1 MYKRFN
7 SQFIFLARLKLSAF
21 QMLRRNQTN
30 NLDESIKRSQ
40 DLNRIIAIGAFI
52 VVLLAL
58 ALCAWGGEPEA
69 KTPIAIPSSLEVPA
83 QSLIHRLLNIDLSE
97 HCTSNLTIFL

>member
-1 MYKRFN
+1 
-7 SQFIFLARLKLSAF
+7 
-21 QMLRRNQTN
+21 MLRRNQTN

-58 ALCAWGGEPEA
+58 ALCAWAGEPEA
-69 KTPIAIPSSLEVPA
+69 KTPIVIPSSLEVPA
-83 QSLIHRLLNIDLSE
+83 QSLIHGLLIS
-97 HCTSNLTIFL
+97 IFRITA